1 MKILQFA
8 ETYWSDILLII
19 SLLAVIIRSIF
30 TNKLDYLKADIFS
43 LVTDAENLYGEKSG
57 EMKLA
62 FVVKKVYSKMPLI
75 LKTFLTEKRLE
86 KIIET
91 VLLKAKN
98 AWEKQLAKTEE

>member
-1 MKILQFA
+1 MKILQFT
-8 ETYWSDILLII
+8 EQYWSDILLIV
-19 SLLAVIIRSIF
+19 SLAFVIIRSIF

-43 LVTDAENLYGEKSG
+43 LVTDAEELYGEKSG

-86 KIIET
+86 KIIEN
-91 VLLKAKN
+91 VLLKAKK
-98 AWEKQLAKTEE
+98 AWEKQLTEIEE